1 MIAKA
6 ERKEAARQFKERK
19 PSPGIYALRCST
31 TSRTWVD
38 SSPNLDAAQNSQFF
52 QLRQRLH
59 RNKEL
64 QAEWNAHG
72 EGSFSFEVLENF
84 PKTPRLST
92 CETCWRSAS
101 GHGQNNRQLESNA
114 SKLTAAAPQS
124 SILKSCRLLHPQRRS
139 SIFPSRM
146 TS

>member
-19 PSPGIYALRCST
+19 PSPGIYALRCRT
-31 TSRTWVD
+31 TDHAWID

-64 QAEWNAHG
+64 QGAWNTHG
-72 EGSFSFEVLENF
+72 EESFDFAVLEILSED
-84 PKTPRLST
+84 TPLLNLHDLLR
-92 CETCWRSAS
+92 ERKQFW
-101 GHGQNNRQLESNA
+101 
-114 SKLTAAAPQS
+114 AAQS
-124 SILKSCRLLHPQRRS
+124 QA
-139 SIFPSRM
+139 
-146 TS
+146 

>member
-1 MIAKA
+1 MTAKA
-6 ERKEAARQFKERK
+6 DRKEAARQFKERK

-31 TSRTWVD
+31 TGRTWVD

-72 EGSFSFEVLENF
+72 EESFRFEVLE
-84 PKTPRLST
+84 KLSEDTPSLNLRD
-92 CETCWRSAS
+92 
-101 GHGQNNRQLESNA
+101 
-114 SKLTAAAPQS
+114 
-124 SILKSCRLLHPQRRS
+124 LLVERKQAWAEHSQA
-139 SIFPSRM
+139 
-146 TS
+146 

>member
-1 MIAKA
+1 MEYVMIAKA

-31 TSRTWVD
+31 TGRTWVD

-64 QAEWNAHG
+64 QAGWNAHG
-72 EGSFSFEVLENF
+72 EASFRFEVLEKL
-84 PKTPRLST
+84 PEDTPSLNLRDLLQERKQAWVEQTIVGLKAIVIS
-92 CETCWRSAS
+92 RS
-101 GHGQNNRQLESNA
+101 N
-114 SKLTAAAPQS
+114 
-124 SILKSCRLLHPQRRS
+124 
-139 SIFPSRM
+139 
-146 TS
+146 

>member
-19 PSPGIYALRCST
+19 PLPGIYELRCRT
-31 TSRTWVD
+31 TSRAWVD

-64 QAEWNAHG
+64 QAEWNAQG
-72 EGSFSFEVLENF
+72 EESFEFVVLEAL
-84 PKTPRLST
+84 PEDTPSLNLRD
-92 CETCWRSAS
+92 
-101 GHGQNNRQLESNA
+101 
-114 SKLTAAAPQS
+114 
-124 SILKSCRLLHPQRRS
+124 LLGERKQAWS
-139 SIFPSRM
+139 EKVKA
-146 TS
+146 

>member
-1 MIAKA
+1 LYCIETEEIMIAKA

-19 PSPGIYALRCST
+19 PSPGIYALRCSPT
-31 TSRTWVD
+31 GRTWVD

-72 EGSFSFEVLENF
+72 EASFRFEVLE
-84 PKTPRLST
+84 KTSGRHPVSQPARPFGRAEAGMGRT
-92 CETCWRSAS
+92 IAS
-101 GHGQNNRQLESNA
+101 LNRMPA
-114 SKLTAAAPQS
+114 S
-124 SILKSCRLLHPQRRS
+124 
-139 SIFPSRM
+139 
-146 TS
+146 